1 MARKVFQ
8 RMRGF
13 MLYSTFVTQQRTSLY
28 LSTLKVGE
36 GH

>member
-1 MARKVFQ
+1 MARKVFH

-36 GH
+36 EH

>member
-13 MLYSTFVTQQRTSLY
+13 MLYSTFVAQQRISLY
-28 LSTLKVGE
+28 QSRLKDG
-36 GH
+36 